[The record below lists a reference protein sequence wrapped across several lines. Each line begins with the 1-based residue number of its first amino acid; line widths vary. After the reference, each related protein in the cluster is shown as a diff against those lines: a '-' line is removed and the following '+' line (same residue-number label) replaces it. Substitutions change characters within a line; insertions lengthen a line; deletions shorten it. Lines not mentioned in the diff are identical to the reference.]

1 MGKYL
6 IFRTTDECQLGK
18 ELTVGSVVREMAEK
32 AIKAYDLE
40 GWCRFL
46 VFAVL
51 MEMLLLSSNSLQ
63 AAHRSFHL
71 YI

>member
-6 IFRTTDECQLGK
+6 IFRTTDECQFGK

-40 GWCRFL
+40 GWC
-46 VFAVL
+46 FAVL